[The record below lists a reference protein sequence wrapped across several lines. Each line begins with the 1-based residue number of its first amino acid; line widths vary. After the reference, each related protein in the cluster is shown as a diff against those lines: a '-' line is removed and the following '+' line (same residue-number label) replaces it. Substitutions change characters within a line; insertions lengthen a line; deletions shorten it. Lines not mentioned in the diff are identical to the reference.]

1 MGMEQGEKVVP
12 IIEEV
17 HTGAITDA
25 EARMRLDVLAGREAV
40 IATAPTAQGDLEQL
54 VVRLVDEHPEV
65 VKDYRNNPRAAN
77 FLIGQVMKETQG
89 RYASKEV
96 SDMIRKELE
105 KRV

>member
-1 MGMEQGEKVVP
+1 
-12 IIEEV
+12 
-17 HTGAITDA
+17 
-25 EARMRLDVLAGREAV
+25 MRLDVLAGREA
-40 IATAPTAQGDLEQL
+40 APAAAPAAEGDLKQL
-54 VVRLVDEHPEV
+54 VARLVDSHPEV
-65 VKDYRNNPRAAN
+65 VKDYRTNPRAAN